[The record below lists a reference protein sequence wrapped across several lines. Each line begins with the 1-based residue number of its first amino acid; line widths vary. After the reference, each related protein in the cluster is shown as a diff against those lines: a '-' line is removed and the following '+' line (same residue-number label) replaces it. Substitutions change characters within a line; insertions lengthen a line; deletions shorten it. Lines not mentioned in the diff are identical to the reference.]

1 MQNDLFYFN
10 ETLKRAIT
18 IERFKQHNVNNLN
31 ELFKRVD
38 DYMKTLNDLE
48 TINES
53 VITKIK
59 LDLENIYKD
68 FGLQL
73 TDTMKDVF
81 VDSFQFEHAGV
92 MAAYPE
98 AKLAMAAIPAES
110 ALTTLAVAAVA
121 SQPLMLEGDKGR
133 LLSSLLSDFT
143 TAEAELVANRV
154 RAGHF
159 EGKSIPEMI
168 KEIRGTKQGNYKDG
182 LLETSRRH
190 AEAIA
195 RTGIQ
200 QAACA
205 ARDEFAQQNSD
216 IIEGVQFI
224 ATLDSRTTQVCRS
237 IDHIIVPLSDT
248 RRPPF
253 HVNCRTSFIMVL
265 KDEYSGGDV
274 KTRRAGKKVIENI
287 QYYDWLKQQPASY
300 QDEIIGK
307 TRGKLFR
314 DGGLTTNQF
323 SELNINKNFEP
334 LTLDEMRKLR
344 PKAFEKAGL

>member
-53 VITKIK
+53 VIAKIK
-59 LDLENIYKD
+59 TDLENIYKD

-73 TDTMKDVF
+73 TATMSQVF
-81 VDSFQFEHAGV
+81 IDAYEYEHEAI
-92 MAAYPE
+92 AEAYPDS
-98 AKLAMAAIPAES
+98 KDDLIIIGLA
-110 ALTTLAVAAVA
+110 ALTALSLKAITEI
-121 SQPLMLEGDKGR
+121 PLMLDGDKGR
-133 LLSSLLSDFT
+133 LLSSLLDDFT
-143 TAEAELVANRV
+143 IAESELIANRV
-154 RAGHF
+154 RAGVF
-159 EGKSIPEMI
+159 EGKPIGDI
-168 KEIRGTKQGNYKDG
+168 VKEIRGTAQGNYKDG
-182 LLETSRRH
+182 LIETSRRH
-190 AEAIA
+190 ADALT

-200 QAACA
+200 QAESLG
-205 ARDEFAQQNSD
+205 RDEFAKRNNGVFD
-216 IIEGVQFI
+216 GVQFLAI
-224 ATLDSRTTQVCRS
+224 IDSRTSRLCRS
-237 IDHIIVPLSDT
+237 IDRMIVPITDP

-253 HVNCRTSFIMVL
+253 HVNCRTTFIYVV
-265 KDEYSGGDV
+265 KDRYVDGQPKDRPIKNGDT
-274 KTRRAGKKVIENI
+274 KNM
-287 QYYDWLKQQPASY
+287 QYYDWLAQQPASY
-300 QDEIIGK
+300 QDEILGK

-314 DGGLTTNQF
+314 DGGLTTKQF